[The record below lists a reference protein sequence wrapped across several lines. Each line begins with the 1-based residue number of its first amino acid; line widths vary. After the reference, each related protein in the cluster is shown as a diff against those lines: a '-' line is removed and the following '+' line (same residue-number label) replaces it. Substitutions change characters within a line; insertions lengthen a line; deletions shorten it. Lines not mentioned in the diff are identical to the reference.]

1 MYRRLGPDTAAAG
14 EGGRRERWAM
24 RVISPISLKVAVS
37 PPGGGEASAHLASER
52 ESMSGSREIA
62 EQRFVVRTHC
72 TAAGYNSTAD
82 RACGM

>member
-14 EGGRRERWAM
+14 EGGRREWWAM
-24 RVISPISLKVAVS
+24 RVISPISLKR
-37 PPGGGEASAHLASER
+37 PCPLPGGQASTHLASER

-72 TAAGYNSTAD
+72 TAAGCNSTAD
-82 RACGM
+82 RACGI